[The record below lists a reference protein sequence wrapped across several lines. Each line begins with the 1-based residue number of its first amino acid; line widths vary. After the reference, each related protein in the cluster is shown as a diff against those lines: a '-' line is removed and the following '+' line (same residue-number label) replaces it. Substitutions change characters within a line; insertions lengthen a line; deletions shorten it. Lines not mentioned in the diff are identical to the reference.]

1 MVQPPASAEE
11 LLERARSLAGL
22 TLGALAARSGTTVP
36 LDLKRAKGWVGA
48 LFEQHL
54 GATAKSRAVP
64 DFEALGIELK
74 TLPVSLEGRPLETTF
89 VCTIPL
95 LDMAT
100 LQWKQSGVFKKLER
114 VLWVPVEGT
123 RTTRVADRHIGTPLL
138 WSPSPEEEADLRFDW
153 EELAGMI
160 GCGRVE
166 DVTGHFGRFLQVRP
180 KARDS
185 YARRRA
191 SGADGEVFRALP
203 RGFYLRTQFTARIL
217 RQNFALGERDCSAL
231 GQRAAG

>member
-1 MVQPPASAEE
+1 VNAPNSVAE
-11 LLERARSLAGL
+11 LLERARPLAGL
-22 TLGALAARSGTTVP
+22 TLGELAARAGVAVP
-36 LDLKRAKGWVGA
+36 TELLRAKGWVGG
-48 LFEQHL
+48 LFERWL

-95 LDMAT
+95 LDMASVE
-100 LQWKQSGVFKKLER
+100 WAESGVCRKLRR

-123 RTTRVADRHIGTPLL
+123 RATPVAERRIGTPLL
-138 WSPSPEEEADLRFDW
+138 WSPSAEEEADLRFDW

-160 GCGRVE
+160 GGGRVE
-166 DVTGHFGRFLQVRP
+166 DVTGHFGRYLQVRP
-180 KARDS
+180 KANDS
-185 YARRRA
+185 HARRRA
-191 SGADGEVFRALP
+191 TGADGAQIRALP

-217 RQNFALGERDCSAL
+217 RQHFALPAPVASERR
-231 GQRAAG
+231 G